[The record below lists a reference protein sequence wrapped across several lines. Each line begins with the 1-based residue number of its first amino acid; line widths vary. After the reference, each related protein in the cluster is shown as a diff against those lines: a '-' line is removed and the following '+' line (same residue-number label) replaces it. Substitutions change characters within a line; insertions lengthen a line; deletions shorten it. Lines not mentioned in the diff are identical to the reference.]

1 MKKSEQPVGERDC
14 LELEF
19 PDWNGMHDSSGRIS
33 AEAAFR
39 LCEFY
44 PMLFRKIRPEGRDH
58 GERQIV
64 EFVL

>member
-1 MKKSEQPVGERDC
+1 
-14 LELEF
+14 
-19 PDWNGMHDSSGRIS
+19 MHDSSGRIS

-44 PMLFRKIRPEGRDH
+44 PMLFRKTRPEARDH
-58 GERQIV
+58 GERQMV